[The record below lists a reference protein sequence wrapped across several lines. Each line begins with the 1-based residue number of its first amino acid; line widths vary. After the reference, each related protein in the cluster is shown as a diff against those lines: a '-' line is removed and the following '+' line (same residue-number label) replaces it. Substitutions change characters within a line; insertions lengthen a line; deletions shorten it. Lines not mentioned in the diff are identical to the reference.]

1 MRASWKVCTDG
12 YVLLS
17 DHNDESSKTVL
28 EELEHID
35 DEADNVGIQVVKIN
49 NLELV
54 RRP

>member
-1 MRASWKVCTDG
+1 MFTDN
-12 YVLLS
+12 
-17 DHNDESSKTVL
+17 NDEASKTVL

-54 RRP
+54 RLTERKHPHQ